1 MADRDLSAVFTELRA
16 ILKQYAPEMEV
27 NADSD
32 VEYGLQTH
40 WRRAKDGYPGHF
52 GAVKVGKRYV
62 SYHLMPVYGFPELRD
77 DMSDALRNR
86 MQGKSCFNF
95 TAVDEALFT
104 ELTNLTRRGYDA
116 FAANGLLEGSDG

>member
-1 MADRDLSAVFTELRA
+1 MADRDFPAVFAGLRA
-16 ILKQYAPEMEV
+16 IVEPYAPEMEV
-27 NADSD
+27 NADTD
-32 VEYGLQTH
+32 VEYGLQTR

-52 GAVKVGKRYV
+52 AMVKVGKRYV
-62 SYHLMPVYGFPELRD
+62 SYHLMPVYGFPELQD
-77 DMSDALRNR
+77 DMSDALRSR

-104 ELTNLTRRGYDA
+104 ELATLTRRGYDA

>member
-1 MADRDLSAVFTELRA
+1 MADKDFSAVFAALRD
-16 ILKQYAPEMEV
+16 ILEPYAPEMEA

-40 WRRAKDGYPGHF
+40 WRRAKDGYPGYF
-52 GAVKVGKRYV
+52 AMVKVGKRYV
-62 SYHLMPVYGFPELRD
+62 SYHLMPVYGFPELLD
-77 DMSDALRNR
+77 DMSDALRSR

-95 TAVDEALFT
+95 ITVDEALFA
-104 ELTNLTRRGYDA
+104 ELTTLTRRGYDA

>member
-1 MADRDLSAVFTELRA
+1 MADKDFRSVFAGLRA
-16 ILKQYAPEMEV
+16 ILEPYAPEMEV
-27 NADSD
+27 NADTD

-52 GAVKVGKRYV
+52 AMVKVGRRYV
-62 SYHLMPVYGFPELRD
+62 SYHLMPVYGFPELLD
-77 DMSDALRNR
+77 DMSDGLRSR

-95 TAVDEALFT
+95 TAVDGASFT
-104 ELTNLTRRGYDA
+104 ELTALTRRGYDA